1 MRFRKV
7 IILRNG
13 FGLTRATAPLIGI
26 ILINAI
32 TLNAQV
38 ALPGATRPDAPVI
51 PQHNDR
57 IIPLLAPL
65 ADQASLSADLSFA
78 VRAQAQAA
86 TLLWPYDRERAR
98 AIYRHAF
105 HSLLVIHDSTCN
117 GRHISEALSLRR
129 PSRSFI
135 AAITSENLRVELLR
149 EIAGRDAGL
158 AEDLA
163 RAFTFSVAGASAG
176 CASVAIS
183 GSRNY
188 DSGPVFNASPSADSN
203 QSDAQRRDLLVSLAL
218 QIAERDPMRAMA
230 LAQLSLAFGVSP
242 HFSRLLLSLRAADAG
257 RADLLFAHAVGCLE
271 RSRGV
276 DLNGLHTLGAFL
288 VSATDAIAKKPV
300 ESGVVVRFLNC
311 ALAQL
316 TRRGPMAG
324 RRGDVPAKQGIDA
337 EDEAVIYFIGRQLG
351 DLVARYMPDRLG
363 QFNRKIAE
371 LTAANGNDRPVAP
384 TQVNASNPNEIARE
398 ARAAS
403 PADRDL
409 LYARAAFAWLARGE
423 VSRAQAAAAE
433 VVAAAIRDR
442 LMTQIARRHGSAGRL
457 DAAVAVTRLIED
469 AAARASLLTSLARTE
484 LDKLDRLDKKDGSR
498 GIDLLDEAA
507 SCALQPQPSM
517 ARALALSGIAGSF
530 TEFDA
535 RRGFEVMQMAV
546 ETINKVMAPGEAFE
560 PERSNSGAPQEYEP
574 GELDGSRFE
583 DTFEA
588 LGRADFERALSLAQQ
603 LAATDISVLAQL
615 AVCRGALDRHA

>member
-13 FGLTRATAPLIGI
+13 FGATRAKAPLIGI

-38 ALPGATRPDAPVI
+38 ALPGATRPDALVI

-57 IIPLLAPL
+57 IIPLLASL
-65 ADQASLSADLSFA
+65 ADRASLSADLSFA

-86 TLLWPYDRERAR
+86 NLLWPYDRERAR

-105 HSLLVIHDSTCN
+105 QSLLVTHDLSCN
-117 GRHISEALSLRR
+117 DRHISEALSLRR
-129 PSRSFI
+129 QSRSVI
-135 AAITSENLRVELLR
+135 AAIASEHLRVELLR
-149 EIAGRDAGL
+149 EIAARDAGL

-163 RAFTFSVAGASAG
+163 RAFTFSVAGASTG

-183 GSRNY
+183 RRRNY
-188 DSGPVFNASPSADSN
+188 DSRPVFNPSPTAEPN
-203 QSDAQRRDLLVSLAL
+203 QSDVQRRDLLVNVAL

-230 LAQLSLAFGVSP
+230 LAHLSLAFGMSP
-242 HFSRLLLSLRAADAG
+242 NFSPLLLSLRAVDPV
-257 RADLLFAHAVGCLE
+257 RASLLLVNALGCVE

-276 DLNGLHTLGAFL
+276 DLSGLHTLGTFL
-288 VSATDAIAKKPV
+288 VSATDAGAKGSVNK
-300 ESGVVVRFLNC
+300 GVVVRFLNC
-311 ALAQL
+311 ALTQL
-316 TRRGPMAG
+316 ARRGRMAAG
-324 RRGDVPAKQGIDA
+324 GRGDVPAKQGIDA
-337 EDEAVIYFIGRQLG
+337 DDETVIYFIGRQLG
-351 DLVARYMPDRLG
+351 DLFARYMPDRLG

-384 TQVNASNPNEIARE
+384 TQVHASNPNEIARE
-398 ARAAS
+398 ASTSSTA
-403 PADRDL
+403 ADRDL
-409 LYARAAFAWLARGE
+409 LYARAAFACLARGE

-433 VVAAAIRDR
+433 VAAAAIRDR
-442 LMTQIARRHGSAGRL
+442 VMTQIARRHCSAGRL

-469 AAARASLLTSLARTE
+469 SAARASLLTSLARTA
-484 LDKLDRLDKKDGSR
+484 LDKKDGSR
-498 GIDLLDEAA
+498 GTDLLDEAA

-517 ARALALSGIAGSF
+517 VGALALSGIAGSF

-535 RRGFEVMQMAV
+535 RRGFEIMQMAV
-546 ETINKVMAPGEAFE
+546 ETINKVMALGEASE
-560 PERSNSGAPQEYEP
+560 PERSNSGPPEDHEP
-574 GELDGSRFE
+574 GELYVSRFE

-603 LAATDISVLAQL
+603 LTATDISVLAQL
-615 AVCRGALDRHA
+615 AVCRGGLDRHA